1 MITANYKL
9 TWNGDDFNR
18 RLRTQLKYAVHKGAE
33 RIRRSAQ
40 LLLNVS
46 GQAPIGKTGLNRATG
61 KGVSKLDATGKN
73 QRIMEQGIK
82 VFGGTAFRARAF
94 KPRGLKQRVRAVF
107 SKPPT
112 RQLAFGGSYKG
123 VDRIYWNEDT
133 KKWTTSSKPG
143 DPPHRQSGMLRN
155 RMAVEKTMLGFR
167 AKIGPGNS
175 LKYARIQE
183 LGGKTR
189 FGTLPPRPYM
199 AVAFQDNVREI
210 GMDFMRA
217 IAKAIK

>member
-1 MITANYKL
+1 MIEANYRFK
-9 TWNGDDFNR
+9 WNGDEFTR
-18 RLRTQLKYAVHKGAE
+18 RMRTQFKYAVRRGAE
-33 RIRRSAQ
+33 RIRRSAIQ
-40 LLLNVS
+40 LLNVS

-73 QRIMEQGIK
+73 QRILENGLK
-82 VFGGTAFRARAF
+82 AFGGVAFRAREF
-94 KPRGLKQRVRAVF
+94 QPKGIGQRFRAIF
-107 SKPPT
+107 RKPPT

-133 KKWTTSSKPG
+133 RRWTTSSKPG
-143 DPPHRQSGMLRN
+143 NPPHRQSGRLCSSMT
-155 RMAVEKTMLGFR
+155 VEITSLGFR
-167 AKIGPGNS
+167 AKIGPGNH

-199 AVAFQDNVREI
+199 SVAFQDNVSEI
-210 GMDFMRA
+210 AMDFMRA
-217 IAKAIK
+217 IDKGTS